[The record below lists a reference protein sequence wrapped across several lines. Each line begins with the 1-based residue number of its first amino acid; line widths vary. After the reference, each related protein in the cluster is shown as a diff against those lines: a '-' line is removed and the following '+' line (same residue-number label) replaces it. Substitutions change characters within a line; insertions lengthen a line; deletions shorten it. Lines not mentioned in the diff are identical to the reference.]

1 MKTLHYSIIIITGVI
16 LSLVF
21 FHAPTASAHLIPS
34 FSVQPD
40 QNYTDPVTHYLNT
53 KEGHPHIVIIR
64 YSEFT
69 LPMTL
74 KSENNSKTTS
84 YFIHVTDGNNFT
96 AEMMPPGV
104 SIRVLPNHFITSN
117 ETEQKF
123 NIVIKVDKNAPS
135 GVYEPNLVIKWNDNV
150 TQSMEISSI
159 SFQIGKWNWDS
170 LSKQVESG
178 ISKNDVVCKS
188 SIQIV
193 VIKSE
198 DGSPACVKPDTA
210 KKLIERGWAIT
221 GPKNFGINLGRGPL
235 TLEN

>member
-64 YSEFT
+64 DSEFT

-74 KSENNSKTTS
+74 KSENDSKTTS

-104 SIRVLPNHFITSN
+104 SIRVLPDHFITSN
-117 ETEQKF
+117 GTDQKF

-178 ISKNDVVCKS
+178 ISKNNVVCKS

>member
-1 MKTLHYSIIIITGVI
+1 MIITGVI

-53 KEGHPHIVIIR
+53 KEGHPHIVITR
-64 YSEFT
+64 DSEFT

-74 KSENNSKTTS
+74 KSENDSKTTS

-104 SIRVLPNHFITSN
+104 SIRVLPDHFITSN
-117 ETEQKF
+117 GTDQKF

-135 GVYEPNLVIKWNDNV
+135 GVYEPNLVIKWNDNI

>member
-1 MKTLHYSIIIITGVI
+1 MAACWRSVDLCTTEYPENSRVSFCISSSIDQYYIIDHAIPDEIKKMKTLHYSIIIITEVI

-53 KEGHPHIVIIR
+53 KEGHLHIVIIR
-64 YSEFT
+64 DSEFT

-74 KSENNSKTTS
+74 KSENDSKTTS

-96 AEMMPPGV
+96 AETMPPGV

-117 ETEQKF
+117 GTDQKF

-135 GVYEPNLVIKWNDNV
+135 GVYAPNLVI
-150 TQSMEISSI
+150 
-159 SFQIGKWNWDS
+159 
-170 LSKQVESG
+170 
-178 ISKNDVVCKS
+178 
-188 SIQIV
+188 
-193 VIKSE
+193 
-198 DGSPACVKPDTA
+198 
-210 KKLIERGWAIT
+210 
-221 GPKNFGINLGRGPL
+221 
-235 TLEN
+235 

>member
-1 MKTLHYSIIIITGVI
+1 MIITGVI

-53 KEGHPHIVIIR
+53 KEGHPHIVITR
-64 YSEFT
+64 DSEFT

-74 KSENNSKTTS
+74 KSENDSKTTS
-84 YFIHVTDGNNFT
+84 YFIHVTNGNNFT
-96 AEMMPPGV
+96 TETIPLGV
-104 SIRVLPNHFITSN
+104 SIRVLPDHFITSN
-117 ETEQKF
+117 GTDQKF

-221 GPKNFGINLGRGPL
+221 GPKNFGINLGRSPL